1 MKNALSSHKT
11 DEPQPEKNK
20 ALTELEQLTE
30 LIFKKFS
37 VSVLFRELNFL
48 PFLQI
53 SHFQKTI
60 VVVKESFCNSKP
72 WLAKEKDS
80 FGMTFYRA
88 LAKTIAIIAL
98 GWAMLAFSPA
108 WAGNTEEFTVN
119 GLKVILKKNAANE
132 IIAAHLYVRGGVLN
146 VTPET
151 AGLESLLFEAA
162 VKGTAKFPKEKLN
175 AELARMGAQI
185 AGESNRDYGVM
196 KMRCVKTHFGAAW
209 DIFADVVSNPALAPE
224 EVELARE
231 RLLTAI
237 RQRQDNPD
245 AYLELLGDAMFFKD
259 HAYVIAPEGSE
270 TSVSQITIAQMR
282 QYLRDHLVTSKL
294 LLVVVG
300 NVEKADLLGKVA
312 AAFGGLPVGSY
323 KPHYPAT
330 AKHAGGQLQ
339 TLARELPTNYIIGY
353 FAAPS
358 LRDADYYAM
367 RAAVSVLNDRVFE
380 EVRTKRHLS
389 YAPTVYLEDLL
400 ANCGKLYV
408 TAVEPDTTIKV
419 MLAEVKRLQNRL
431 LDAESLRD
439 KINLTLTGYYLENE
453 TNAAQA
459 DFLARFEL
467 AGLGWKKSEKFVKDR
482 KKVTPEELQAAA
494 QKYLNN
500 IQFVVLG
507 DPAKIDQK
515 LFTSQ

>member
-1 MKNALSSHKT
+1 
-11 DEPQPEKNK
+11 
-20 ALTELEQLTE
+20 
-30 LIFKKFS
+30 
-37 VSVLFRELNFL
+37 
-48 PFLQI
+48 
-53 SHFQKTI
+53 
-60 VVVKESFCNSKP
+60 
-72 WLAKEKDS
+72 
-80 FGMTFYRA
+80 
-88 LAKTIAIIAL
+88 
-98 GWAMLAFSPA
+98 
-108 WAGNTEEFTVN
+108 
-119 GLKVILKKNAANE
+119 
-132 IIAAHLYVRGGVLN
+132 
-146 VTPET
+146 
-151 AGLESLLFEAA
+151 
-162 VKGTAKFPKEKLN
+162 
-175 AELARMGAQI
+175 
-185 AGESNRDYGVM
+185 
-196 KMRCVKTHFGAAW
+196 
-209 DIFADVVSNPALAPE
+209 
-224 EVELARE
+224 
-231 RLLTAI
+231 
-237 RQRQDNPD
+237 
-245 AYLELLGDAMFFKD
+245 
-259 HAYVIAPEGSE
+259 
-270 TSVSQITIAQMR
+270 
-282 QYLRDHLVTSKL
+282 
-294 LLVVVG
+294 
-300 NVEKADLLGKVA
+300 
-312 AAFGGLPVGSY
+312 
-323 KPHYPAT
+323 
-330 AKHAGGQLQ
+330 
-339 TLARELPTNYIIGY
+339 
-353 FAAPS
+353 
-358 LRDADYYAM
+358 M